1 MIPKIENCDVYDAVM
16 LLHEKKLERI
26 ERIERQYPSTEMPEE
41 QREELERLRD
51 WWSEVEQSLAIH
63 RLECDTRHGSIA
75 QAVAE
80 SIPSNWYRR
89 PGVIYFVAAGSPPV
103 AIKIGVTQQSTLK
116 LRLRGIQSANHE
128 EIRLLGI
135 VAFDDGEEPLRK
147 AEARE
152 QEMHRQFEH
161 LRIRSAGTVGCE
173 WFKPASELLEFI
185 DQNATPVPS
194 IQAH

>member
-1 MIPKIENCDVYDAVM
+1 MIPKIDNCDVYDAVM
-16 LLHEKKLERI
+16 LLHQKKLERI

-41 QREELERLRD
+41 QREEQERLRD
-51 WWSEVEQSLAIH
+51 WLSEVEQSLAVH

-103 AIKIGVTQQSTLK
+103 AIKIGVTQSLTLNH
-116 LRLRGIQSANHE
+116 RLRALQTSNHE
-128 EIRLLGI
+128 RIRLLGI
-135 VAFDDGEEPLRK
+135 VAFDDGEEPLRR

-152 QEMHRQFEH
+152 QEIHRQFEH
-161 LRIRSAGTVGCE
+161 LRIGPAGTVGCE

-185 DQNATPVPS
+185 KQYPPPVTP
-194 IQAH
+194 IQAP